1 MTNNM
6 KNNRDS
12 ISIRHALMLLVLL
25 LGFPYFGYAYEYK
38 GLYFTSVGN
47 DEVEVSGCDLIGDV
61 EIPASITVEDMN
73 FRPLRKDVI
82 GIGSGAFQGKTSITS
97 VTIPREVTSI
107 GESAF
112 KGCSGLTS
120 FTLEYVGRIN
130 SIGESAFEGCSNLT
144 SFDFSALRVESI
156 PNSAFKGCSSL
167 RSIRIPADITSIGES
182 AFEGCSGL
190 TSIDI
195 DCYDYRNV
203 KLSIGESAFEGCSGL
218 TSVKIPERVT
228 SIGNYAFE
236 GCSGLTSVEIPNSVT
251 SISIGSFKSCTGLT
265 SIEIPNSVTSIGFDA
280 FNGCTRLHSIK
291 LPVNFANRNVFGIDV
306 YYLTGEYEQK
316 SSDFPNLL
324 FRDNAKNH
332 KRLWEGAK
340 IIKTSLTDSLELAN
354 YLSGLTISTPQVL
367 IVPTGCYDY
376 AVEGVARD
384 FEGLSIIED
393 HNNMQF
399 SLTSWEDD
407 LWKLAKDAYA
417 QLNEITQLSSFTSLK
432 TDLQNRIKDMLR
444 DCAALQKDR
453 EKEGNFSRYNVTY
466 TCLSLYNENLCL
478 MLPLLIHAQELNER
492 EELLYIDE
500 KLFSD
505 FNMAYQETFNSINEH
520 PLLIT
525 KQEIKKLQLSYDAA
539 LAACN
544 EIRNFHDDLRNL
556 LQLAETLK
564 ENEWYGNVPDTQKAA
579 LDQAIKDAQ
588 AIVDESEYDASF
600 KPIKASLQNAYDA
613 VLASCNG
620 IKDFYDDLRNLL
632 QLAETL
638 KKNEWY
644 GNVPDTQKAA
654 LDQAIEDAQATVDKG
669 VYDASSQQVKT
680 TLEDAYH
687 VALKS
692 SIQQLVSQVKSYTE
706 TDIANIYSYLDG
718 KKVVDEVMAR
728 VMAELDTDNYSSM
741 LQIADSLQVVYNNV
755 KIEAEKY
762 GAELQNAKQNANQLI
777 TNAHTLLNE
786 TYKDIYAY
794 LDADNRNA
802 LDVAVEKVQQ
812 KVAGYDKIA
821 IVQAADS
828 LQIICNQIE
837 AKLNAYSNDL
847 QGEKSKFKDEIAR
860 IKQQI
865 ETTNEA
871 NFNALDEE
879 NRNHYK
885 QVLQNAVNCANGYSI
900 AEIAK
905 AKDDLSEVCST
916 ILGIYDQMSELRTQK
931 NNLIQQLSGLS
942 QEYPYSYEALDYKTK
957 IEEAKQNA
965 QQATSIAQMQQAI
978 QQMQTR
984 YDSAIVMINDLQDKD
999 FDREALK
1006 RVRDLVNQ
1014 NENSRYEIRKR
1025 SSYAEGLVEDRS
1037 QIVNTNND
1045 SFYTLFS
1052 LDDSEETSY
1061 LTKGDLVDIKLSN
1074 NIAHSCLLLYG
1085 ISDFSQPFKVYC
1097 KRSAD
1102 DNWVCVKECKLSSDN
1117 LSCAVIDFNKITT
1130 DVDSKY
1136 IRLEYVGEAQ
1146 TVYFLR
1152 LYRRDDLM
1160 DDDAYH
1166 ECVSMVSLLDNQIR
1180 KNDVQRS
1187 LTKDLENLTS
1197 KYIDEAQD
1205 SASFINFVDQTYTA
1219 FMPNEDTPISDI
1231 AKTAYVICEVGGQV
1245 YRRTCT
1251 ADNDAYL
1258 VKGAPVILQGLNG
1271 CCINLLRSSGGKL
1284 GQPIDTTGSIL
1295 KISKESDRVNGG
1307 YVFEKDKFNYT
1318 DYQIFDKAGTAYF
1331 KVGNRN
1337 MGNSFG
1343 IEKLKEVSTIVSSVS
1358 TVTDNNTKLRVYD
1371 VSGRYIPVKDLSK
1384 LPAGAYI
1391 VNGKKVV
1398 VK

>member
-6 KNNRDS
+6 KNNRYS

-47 DEVEVSGCDLIGDV
+47 DKVEVSGCDLIGDV
-61 EIPASITVEDMN
+61 EIPASIIVEDMN
-73 FRPLRKDVI
+73 FRPLSKDVI
-82 GIGSGAFQGKTSITS
+82 GIGSGAFQGKASITS

-112 KGCSGLTS
+112 KGCTNLSSIISDGYIS
-120 FTLEYVGRIN
+120 
-130 SIGESAFEGCSNLT
+130 SIGESAFEGCSSLT
-144 SFDFSALRVESI
+144 SFRNSYSLSSTSFDLSVLRVESI
-156 PNSAFKGCSSL
+156 PNSVFKGCCSL
-167 RSIRIPADITSIGES
+167 SSIRIGLDIRSIGES

-195 DCYDYRNV
+195 AFHDGWGAT
-203 KLSIGESAFEGCSGL
+203 KLSIGESAFKGCSGL

-236 GCSGLTSVEIPNSVT
+236 GCSGLTSIEIPNSVT
-251 SISIGSFKSCTGLT
+251 SISKGSFQL
-265 SIEIPNSVTSIGFDA
+265 
-280 FNGCTRLHSIK
+280 CTRLHSIK

-306 YYLTGEYEQK
+306 YYLAGEYEQK

-376 AVEGVARD
+376 AVESVARD

-432 TDLQNRIKDMLR
+432 TDVQNRIKDMLR

-478 MLPLLIHAQELNER
+478 MLPLLHKAQELNEW
-492 EELLYIDE
+492 EEFLYIDE
-500 KLFSD
+500 NVYSD
-505 FNMAYQETFNSINEH
+505 FNMAYQDALNSINEH

-544 EIRNFHDDLRNL
+544 EIRKFHDDLRNL

-564 ENEWYGNVPDTQKAA
+564 KNEWYGNVPDTQKTA
-579 LDQAIKDAQ
+579 LNQAIEDAQ
-588 AIVDESEYDASF
+588 TIVDESEYDASF

-620 IKDFYDDLRNLL
+620 IKDFYDDLKNLL
-632 QLAETL
+632 QLAESL
-638 KKNEWY
+638 KKNKWY
-644 GNVPDTQKAA
+644 GNVPNAQKVA

-687 VALKS
+687 VTLKS
-692 SIQQLVSQVKSYTE
+692 GIQQLVSQVKSYTE
-706 TDIANIYSYLDG
+706 TDIVNIYSYLDG
-718 KKVVDEVMAR
+718 KKVVDEVMAQ

-762 GAELQNAKQNANQLI
+762 GAELQNAKQNANQVV
-777 TNAHTLLNE
+777 TNAHTLQNE

-828 LQIICNQIE
+828 LQIICNQIK

-871 NFNALDEE
+871 NFSALDEE

-931 NNLIQQLSGLS
+931 NNLIKQLSGLS

-1037 QIVNTNND
+1037 QIVNTNNN

-1052 LDDSEETSY
+1052 LDDSEKTSY
-1061 LTKGDLVDIKLSN
+1061 LTKGDFVDIKLSN

-1085 ISDFSQPFKVYC
+1085 IGDFSQPFKVYC
-1097 KRSAD
+1097 KGSAD

-1166 ECVSMVSLLDNQIR
+1166 GCVSKLSLLDNQIR

-1197 KYIDEAQD
+1197 KYIDETQD

-1271 CCINLLRSSGGKL
+1271 CCINLLRRSGGKL

-1295 KISKESDRVNGG
+1295 KISKESDSVNGV

-1331 KVGNRN
+1331 KIGNRN
-1337 MGNSFG
+1337 MGSSFG

-1358 TVTDNNTKLRVYD
+1358 AVTDNNTKLRVYD

>member
-1 MTNNM
+1 
-6 KNNRDS
+6 
-12 ISIRHALMLLVLL
+12 MLFV
-25 LGFPYFGYAYEYK
+25 A
-38 GLYFTSVGN
+38 
-47 DEVEVSGCDLIGDV
+47 
-61 EIPASITVEDMN
+61 IPD
-73 FRPLRKDVI
+73 
-82 GIGSGAFQGKTSITS
+82 S
-97 VTIPREVTSI
+97 VTSLGRDVLKDCSRLYSI
-107 GESAF
+107 
-112 KGCSGLTS
+112 
-120 FTLEYVGRIN
+120 
-130 SIGESAFEGCSNLT
+130 
-144 SFDFSALRVESI
+144 
-156 PNSAFKGCSSL
+156 
-167 RSIRIPADITSIGES
+167 
-182 AFEGCSGL
+182 
-190 TSIDI
+190 
-195 DCYDYRNV
+195 
-203 KLSIGESAFEGCSGL
+203 
-218 TSVKIPERVT
+218 KIPENLVDINT
-228 SIGNYAFE
+228 
-236 GCSGLTSVEIPNSVT
+236 
-251 SISIGSFKSCTGLT
+251 
-265 SIEIPNSVTSIGFDA
+265 FDKT
-280 FNGCTRLHSIK
+280 N
-291 LPVNFANRNVFGIDV
+291 V
-306 YYLTGEYEQK
+306 YYLGGGYEQK
-316 SSDFPNLL
+316 SSDFPNLF
-324 FRDNAKNH
+324 FRDTAKNH

-340 IIKTSLTDSLELAN
+340 IIKTSLTDSLELVN

-376 AVEGVARD
+376 AVEGIARD

-393 HNNMQF
+393 HNMQF

-432 TDLQNRIKDMLR
+432 TDVQYRIKDMLR

-453 EKEGNFSRYNVTY
+453 EKDEALSRYDVTY
-466 TCLSLYNENLCL
+466 KCLSLYNENLCL
-478 MLPLLIHAQELNER
+478 MLPLLLNAQELNER

-505 FNMAYQETFNSINEH
+505 FNMAYQDALNWMNDNDHS
-520 PLLIT
+520 LLL
-525 KQEIKKLQLSYDAA
+525 KQEYKHLQLSYDAA
-539 LAACN
+539 FAACN

-564 ENEWYGNVPDTQKAA
+564 KNEWYGNVPDTQKTA
-579 LDQAIKDAQ
+579 LDQAIEDAQ
-588 AIVDESEYDASF
+588 TIVDESEYDASF

-620 IKDFYDDLRNLL
+620 IKDFYDDLKNLL

-644 GNVPDTQKAA
+644 ANVPDTQKTA
-654 LDQAIEDAQATVDKG
+654 LNQAIENAQATVDEG

-706 TDIANIYSYLDG
+706 TDIVNIYSYLDG
-718 KKVVDEVMAR
+718 KKVVDEVMAQ
-728 VMAELDTDNYSSM
+728 VMAELDTDNYSSI

-762 GAELQNAKQNANQLI
+762 GAELQNAKQNANQVV
-777 TNAHTLLNE
+777 TNAHTLQNE

-871 NFNALDEE
+871 NFSALDEE

-916 ILGIYDQMSELRTQK
+916 ILGIYDQMNELRTQK
-931 NNLIQQLSGLS
+931 NNLIKQLSGLS

-1052 LDDSEETSY
+1052 LDDSEKTSY
-1061 LTKGDLVDIKLSN
+1061 LTKGDFVDIKLSN

-1085 ISDFSQPFKVYC
+1085 IGDFSQPFKVYC
-1097 KRSAD
+1097 KGSAD

-1117 LSCAVIDFNKITT
+1117 LSCAVFDFNKITT

-1146 TVYFLR
+1146 AVYFLR

-1205 SASFINFVDQTYTA
+1205 SASFINFVDQAYTA

-1258 VKGAPVILQGLNG
+1258 VKGTPVILQGLSG
-1271 CCINLLRSSGGKL
+1271 CCINLLRRSGGKL

-1295 KISKESDRVNGG
+1295 KISKESDSVNGV

-1318 DYQIFDKAGTAYF
+1318 DYPIFDKAGTAYF

>member
-1 MTNNM
+1 M
-6 KNNRDS
+6 
-12 ISIRHALMLLVLL
+12 
-25 LGFPYFGYAYEYK
+25 
-38 GLYFTSVGN
+38 
-47 DEVEVSGCDLIGDV
+47 
-61 EIPASITVEDMN
+61 
-73 FRPLRKDVI
+73 
-82 GIGSGAFQGKTSITS
+82 
-97 VTIPREVTSI
+97 TSI
-107 GESAF
+107 GE
-112 KGCSGLTS
+112 G
-120 FTLEYVGRIN
+120 
-130 SIGESAFEGCSNLT
+130 
-144 SFDFSALRVESI
+144 AL
-156 PNSAFKGCSSL
+156 G
-167 RSIRIPADITSIGES
+167 
-182 AFEGCSGL
+182 GCSGL
-190 TSIDI
+190 TSITI
-195 DCYDYRNV
+195 PESV
-203 KLSIGESAFEGCSGL
+203 TSIGNSAFGGCSGL
-218 TSVKIPERVT
+218 TS
-228 SIGNYAFE
+228 
-236 GCSGLTSVEIPNSVT
+236 LTIPNSVT
-251 SISIGSFKSCTGLT
+251 SIGNSAFADCSGLTFINLPKSVTSIGNSAFEDCSGLTSINIPNGVTSIGNSAFADCSGLTSIAIPNSVTSIGRNAFASCSGLTSIAIPNGVTSIGFNTFVGCSGLTSIEISNSVTSIGENAFYFCSGLT
-265 SIEIPNSVTSIGFDA
+265 SIEIPNSVTSIGEFAFFGCSDLTSIEIPNSVTSIGWRAFDNCPRLSSIKIPENFAYVDA
-280 FNGCTRLHSIK
+280 FND
-291 LPVNFANRNVFGIDV
+291 ANV

-332 KRLWEGAK
+332 KRLWDGAK

-367 IVPTGCYDY
+367 IVPTRCHDY
-376 AVEGVARD
+376 AVESLARD
-384 FEGLSIIED
+384 FEGLTIIED
-393 HNNMQF
+393 HNMQF
-399 SLTSWEDD
+399 SITSWEDD

-432 TDLQNRIKDMLR
+432 TDVQYRIKDMLR
-444 DCAALQKDR
+444 DCATLQKDR
-453 EKEGNFSRYNVTY
+453 DKKGPLSRYDVTY
-466 TCLSLYNENLCL
+466 KCLSLYNENLCL

-505 FNMAYQETFNSINEH
+505 FNMAYQETFNRVNEH

-539 LAACN
+539 FEACN
-544 EIRNFHDDLRNL
+544 EIRNFH
-556 LQLAETLK
+556 
-564 ENEWYGNVPDTQKAA
+564 
-579 LDQAIKDAQ
+579 
-588 AIVDESEYDASF
+588 
-600 KPIKASLQNAYDA
+600 
-613 VLASCNG
+613 
-620 IKDFYDDLRNLL
+620 DDLRNLL

-644 GNVPDTQKAA
+644 GNVPDTQKTTLDQAIEDAQTIVDGSEYDASFKPIKASLQNAYDTVLASCNGIKDFYDALKNLLQLAETLKKNEWYGNVPDTQKTA
-654 LDQAIEDAQATVDKG
+654 LDQAIEDAQATVDEG

-718 KKVVDEVMAR
+718 KKVVDEVMAQ

-741 LQIADSLQVVYNNV
+741 LQIADSLHVVYNNV

-762 GAELQNAKQNANQLI
+762 GAELESAKQNANQVV
-777 TNAHTLLNE
+777 TNAHTLQNE

-802 LDVAVEKVQQ
+802 LDVAIEKVQQ

-905 AKDDLSEVCST
+905 AKDYLSEVCST
-916 ILGIYDQMSELRTQK
+916 ILGIYDQMNELRTQK

-1006 RVRDLVNQ
+1006 RVRNLVNQ

-1061 LTKGDLVDIKLSN
+1061 LTKGDFVDIKLSN

-1166 ECVSMVSLLDNQIR
+1166 ECVSMVSLLDNQIS

-1187 LTKDLENLTS
+1187 LTKDLENLTN

-1205 SASFINFVDQTYTA
+1205 SASFINFVDQAYTA

-1258 VKGAPVILQGLNG
+1258 VKGTPVILQGLNG

-1295 KISKESDRVNGG
+1295 KVSKESDSVNGG

-1337 MGNSFG
+1337 MGNSFD

-1358 TVTDNNTKLRVYD
+1358 TVTDNNSKLRVYD

>member
-1 MTNNM
+1 M
-6 KNNRDS
+6 KNNRYS

-25 LGFPYFGYAYEYK
+25 LGLPYFGYAANNEDFVYENVRYKIFNKEAKVVGCSKNSKNLKILPRVEYK
-38 GLYFTSVGN
+38 GIWYEITIIDDEAFIGCTDLTSI
-47 DEVEVSGCDLIGDV
+47 DLNSAI
-61 EIPASITVEDMN
+61 IRN
-73 FRPLRKDVI
+73 
-82 GIGSGAFQGKTSITS
+82 IGS
-97 VTIPREVTSI
+97 
-107 GESAF
+107 
-112 KGCSGLTS
+112 
-120 FTLEYVGRIN
+120 
-130 SIGESAFEGCSNLT
+130 
-144 SFDFSALRVESI
+144 
-156 PNSAFKGCSSL
+156 SAFKGCSSL
-167 RSIRIPADITSIGES
+167 RSIQIPGETESIGES

-203 KLSIGESAFEGCSGL
+203 NLSIGESAFEGCSGL

-291 LPVNFANRNVFGIDV
+291 LSVNFANRNVFGIDV

-324 FRDNAKNH
+324 LRDNAKNH

-340 IIKTSLTDSLELAN
+340 IIKTSLTDSLELTN

-376 AVEGVARD
+376 AVEGIARD

-393 HNNMQF
+393 QNMQF

-500 KLFSD
+500 NVYSD
-505 FNMAYQETFNSINEH
+505 FNMAYQDALNSINEH

-588 AIVDESEYDASF
+588 TIVDESEYDASF

-620 IKDFYDDLRNLL
+620 IKDFYDDLKNLL

-644 GNVPDTQKAA
+644 GNVPDTQKVA

-718 KKVVDEVMAR
+718 KKVVDEVMAQ

-762 GAELQNAKQNANQLI
+762 GAELQSAKQNANQVV
-777 TNAHTLLNE
+777 TNAHTLQNE

-802 LDVAVEKVQQ
+802 LDVAIEKVQQ
-812 KVAGYDKIA
+812 KIAGYDKIA

-1061 LTKGDLVDIKLSN
+1061 LTKGDFVDIKLSN

-1205 SASFINFVDQTYTA
+1205 SASFINFVDQAYTA

-1258 VKGAPVILQGLNG
+1258 VKGTPVILQGLNG

-1295 KISKESDRVNGG
+1295 KVSKESDSVNGG

-1337 MGNSFG
+1337 MGSSFG

>member
-1 MTNNM
+1 M
-6 KNNRDS
+6 KNNRYS
-12 ISIRHALMLLVLL
+12 ISMRHALMLLVLL
-25 LGFPYFGYAYEYK
+25 LGFPSWGYTAESDHEVVYEGVRYRIDMSLK
-38 GLYFTSVGN
+38 SAIVVGSSNKYIENVVIPSRIRYGSYNTYPVLDIGNYAFDRCTRLTSITIYNGVKIGN
-47 DEVEVSGCDLIGDV
+47 HAFSDCTSLTKVNIRPSIIGSEAFSGCTSLT
-61 EIPASITVEDMN
+61 SITIDN
-73 FRPLRKDVI
+73 DVK
-82 GIGSGAFQGKTSITS
+82 IGSGAFKGCTSLTEVNIPYAKIIGDEAFSGCRGLTS
-97 VTIPREVTSI
+97 VRIPKSVTSI
-107 GESAF
+107 GNATFS
-112 KGCSGLTS
+112 GCSGLTS
-120 FTLEYVGRIN
+120 
-130 SIGESAFEGCSNLT
+130 LT
-144 SFDFSALRVESI
+144 
-156 PNSAFKGCSSL
+156 
-167 RSIRIPADITSIGES
+167 
-182 AFEGCSGL
+182 
-190 TSIDI
+190 
-195 DCYDYRNV
+195 
-203 KLSIGESAFEGCSGL
+203 
-218 TSVKIPERVT
+218 
-228 SIGNYAFE
+228 
-236 GCSGLTSVEIPNSVT
+236 
-251 SISIGSFKSCTGLT
+251 
-265 SIEIPNSVTSIGFDA
+265 IPNSVTSIGDNTFSGCSGLTSLTIPNSVTSIGYA
-280 FNGCTRLHSIK
+280 TFSGCTRLHSIK

-306 YYLTGEYEQK
+306 YYLAGEYEQK

-376 AVEGVARD
+376 AVESVARD

-432 TDLQNRIKDMLR
+432 TDVQNRIKDMLR

-478 MLPLLIHAQELNER
+478 MLPLLHKAQELNEW
-492 EELLYIDE
+492 EEFLYIDE
-500 KLFSD
+500 NVYSD
-505 FNMAYQETFNSINEH
+505 FNMAYQDALNSINEH

-544 EIRNFHDDLRNL
+544 EIRKFHDDLRNL

-564 ENEWYGNVPDTQKAA
+564 KNEWYGNVPDTQKTA
-579 LDQAIKDAQ
+579 LNQAIEDAQ
-588 AIVDESEYDASF
+588 TIVDESEYDASF

-620 IKDFYDDLRNLL
+620 IKDFYDDLKNLL

-644 GNVPDTQKAA
+644 GNVPDTQKTA
-654 LDQAIEDAQATVDKG
+654 LNQAIENAQATVDEG

-718 KKVVDEVMAR
+718 KKVVDEVMAQ
-728 VMAELDTDNYSSM
+728 VTAELDTDNYSSM

-762 GAELQNAKQNANQLI
+762 GAELQSAKQNANQVV
-777 TNAHTLLNE
+777 TNAHTLQNE

-802 LDVAVEKVQQ
+802 LDVAIEKVQQ
-812 KVAGYDKIA
+812 KIAGYDKIA

-1061 LTKGDLVDIKLSN
+1061 LTKGDFVDIKLSN

-1205 SASFINFVDQTYTA
+1205 SASFINFVDQAYTA

-1258 VKGAPVILQGLNG
+1258 VKGTPVILQGLNG

-1295 KISKESDRVNGG
+1295 KVSKESDSVNGG

-1337 MGNSFG
+1337 MGSSFG

>member
-1 MTNNM
+1 M
-6 KNNRDS
+6 KNNRYS
-12 ISIRHALMLLVLL
+12 ISMRHALMLLVLL
-25 LGFPYFGYAYEYK
+25 LGLPYFGYAYEYK

-47 DEVEVSGCDLIGDV
+47 DKVEVSGCDLIGDV
-61 EIPASITVEDMN
+61 EIPASIIVEDMN
-73 FRPLRKDVI
+73 FRPLSKDVI

-120 FTLEYVGRIN
+120 FTLENVGLIN

-156 PNSAFKGCSSL
+156 PNSAFKGCSNLS
-167 RSIRIPADITSIGES
+167 SINIPIEIASIGKSAFEGCSGLTSIDIEYSSFLWNTNLSIDRYAFKGCRGLTSVKIPKRVTSIGES

-190 TSIDI
+190 TSI
-195 DCYDYRNV
+195 
-203 KLSIGESAFEGCSGL
+203 
-218 TSVKIPERVT
+218 
-228 SIGNYAFE
+228 
-236 GCSGLTSVEIPNSVT
+236 EIPNSVT
-251 SISIGSFKSCTGLT
+251 SISKGSF
-265 SIEIPNSVTSIGFDA
+265 EY
-280 FNGCTRLHSIK
+280 CTRLHSIK

-306 YYLTGEYEQK
+306 YYLAGEYEQK

-376 AVEGVARD
+376 AVESVARD

-432 TDLQNRIKDMLR
+432 TDVQNRIKDMLR

-478 MLPLLIHAQELNER
+478 MLPLLHKAQELNEW
-492 EELLYIDE
+492 EEFLYIDE
-500 KLFSD
+500 NVYSD
-505 FNMAYQETFNSINEH
+505 FNMAYQDALNSINEH

-544 EIRNFHDDLRNL
+544 EIRKFHDDLRNL

-564 ENEWYGNVPDTQKAA
+564 KNEWYGNVPDTQKTA
-579 LDQAIKDAQ
+579 LNQAIEDAQ
-588 AIVDESEYDASF
+588 TIVDESEYDASF

-620 IKDFYDDLRNLL
+620 IKDFYDDLKNLL

-644 GNVPDTQKAA
+644 GNVPDTQKTA
-654 LDQAIEDAQATVDKG
+654 LNQAIENAQATVDEG

-718 KKVVDEVMAR
+718 KKVVDEVMAQ
-728 VMAELDTDNYSSM
+728 VTAELDTDNYSSM

-762 GAELQNAKQNANQLI
+762 GAELQSAKQYANQFV
-777 TNAHTLLNE
+777 TNAHTLQNE

-802 LDVAVEKVQQ
+802 LDVAIEKVQQ

-1014 NENSRYEIRKR
+1014 NEYSRYEIRKR

-1061 LTKGDLVDIKLSN
+1061 LTKGYFVDIKLSN

-1205 SASFINFVDQTYTA
+1205 SASFINFVDQAYTA

-1258 VKGAPVILQGLNG
+1258 VKGTPVILQGLNG

-1295 KISKESDRVNGG
+1295 KVSKESDSVNGG

-1337 MGNSFG
+1337 MGSSFG

>member
-1 MTNNM
+1 M
-6 KNNRDS
+6 
-12 ISIRHALMLLVLL
+12 
-25 LGFPYFGYAYEYK
+25 
-38 GLYFTSVGN
+38 
-47 DEVEVSGCDLIGDV
+47 
-61 EIPASITVEDMN
+61 
-73 FRPLRKDVI
+73 
-82 GIGSGAFQGKTSITS
+82 
-97 VTIPREVTSI
+97 TSI
-107 GESAF
+107 GE
-112 KGCSGLTS
+112 G
-120 FTLEYVGRIN
+120 
-130 SIGESAFEGCSNLT
+130 
-144 SFDFSALRVESI
+144 AL
-156 PNSAFKGCSSL
+156 G
-167 RSIRIPADITSIGES
+167 
-182 AFEGCSGL
+182 GCSGL
-190 TSIDI
+190 TSI
-195 DCYDYRNV
+195 
-203 KLSIGESAFEGCSGL
+203 
-218 TSVKIPERVT
+218 TIPESVT
-228 SIGNYAFE
+228 SIGNSAFG
-236 GCSGLTSVEIPNSVT
+236 GCS
-251 SISIGSFKSCTGLT
+251 GLT
-265 SIEIPNSVTSIGFDA
+265 SIEIPNSVTSIGWRAFDNCPRLSSIKIPENFAYVDA
-280 FNGCTRLHSIK
+280 FND
-291 LPVNFANRNVFGIDV
+291 ANV

-332 KRLWEGAK
+332 KRLWDGAK

-367 IVPTGCYDY
+367 IVPTRCHDY
-376 AVEGVARD
+376 AVESLARD
-384 FEGLSIIED
+384 FEGLTIIED
-393 HNNMQF
+393 HNMQF
-399 SLTSWEDD
+399 SITSWEDD

-432 TDLQNRIKDMLR
+432 TDVQYRIKDMLR
-444 DCAALQKDR
+444 DCATLQKDR
-453 EKEGNFSRYNVTY
+453 DKKGPLSRYDVTY
-466 TCLSLYNENLCL
+466 KCLSLYNENLCL

-505 FNMAYQETFNSINEH
+505 FNMAYQETFNRVNEH

-539 LAACN
+539 FEACN
-544 EIRNFHDDLRNL
+544 EIRNFH
-556 LQLAETLK
+556 
-564 ENEWYGNVPDTQKAA
+564 
-579 LDQAIKDAQ
+579 
-588 AIVDESEYDASF
+588 
-600 KPIKASLQNAYDA
+600 
-613 VLASCNG
+613 
-620 IKDFYDDLRNLL
+620 DDLRNLL

-644 GNVPDTQKAA
+644 GNVPDTQKTTLDQAIEDAQTIVDGSEYDASFKPIKASLQNAYDTVLASCNGIKDFYDALKNLLQLAETLKKNEWYGNVPDTQKTA
-654 LDQAIEDAQATVDKG
+654 LDQAIEDAQATVDEG

-718 KKVVDEVMAR
+718 KKVVDEVMAQ

-741 LQIADSLQVVYNNV
+741 LQIADSLHVVYNNV

-762 GAELQNAKQNANQLI
+762 GAELESAKQNANQVV
-777 TNAHTLLNE
+777 TNAHTLQNE

-802 LDVAVEKVQQ
+802 LDVAIEKVQQ

-916 ILGIYDQMSELRTQK
+916 ILGIYDQMNELRTQK

-1006 RVRDLVNQ
+1006 RVRNLVNQ

-1061 LTKGDLVDIKLSN
+1061 LTKGDFVDIKLSN

-1166 ECVSMVSLLDNQIR
+1166 ECVSMVSLLDNQIS

-1187 LTKDLENLTS
+1187 LTKDLENLTN

-1205 SASFINFVDQTYTA
+1205 SASFINFVDQAYTA

-1258 VKGAPVILQGLNG
+1258 VKGTPVILQGLNG

-1295 KISKESDRVNGG
+1295 KVSKESDSVNGG

-1337 MGNSFG
+1337 MGNSFD

>member
-1 MTNNM
+1 M
-6 KNNRDS
+6 KNNRYS

-25 LGFPYFGYAYEYK
+25 LGLPYFGYAYDYPYGSIRKGEIVYDIYYTSQGEYAK
-38 GLYFTSVGN
+38 CRRCDGAATGDIVIPSSVYFKLA
-47 DEVEVSGCDLIGDV
+47 VSGYYPVI
-61 EIPASITVEDMN
+61 SIDS
-73 FRPLRKDVI
+73 D
-82 GIGSGAFQGKTSITS
+82 AFS
-97 VTIPREVTSI
+97 
-107 GESAF
+107 
-112 KGCSGLTS
+112 
-120 FTLEYVGRIN
+120 
-130 SIGESAFEGCSNLT
+130 
-144 SFDFSALRVESI
+144 
-156 PNSAFKGCSSL
+156 
-167 RSIRIPADITSIGES
+167 
-182 AFEGCSGL
+182 GCSGL
-190 TSIDI
+190 TSIEI
-195 DCYDYRNV
+195 PESV
-203 KLSIGESAFEGCSGL
+203 TSIGNSAFAGCSGL
-218 TSVKIPERVT
+218 TSINIPESVT
-228 SIGNYAFE
+228 SIGNSAFA
-236 GCSGLTSVEIPNSVT
+236 GCS
-251 SISIGSFKSCTGLT
+251 GLT
-265 SIEIPNSVTSIGFDA
+265 SIEIPNSVTSIGWDA
-280 FNGCTRLHSIK
+280 FSGCSGLTSIEIPESVTSIGNSAFSGCSGLTSIEIPNSVTRIGNSAFSECYSLHSIK
-291 LPVNFANRNVFGIDV
+291 LPKCFPGFNNYNLSLYV
-306 YYLTGEYEQK
+306 YYIAGEYEQK

-324 FRDNAKNH
+324 LRDNAKNH
-332 KRLWEGAK
+332 KRLWEGAR

-354 YLSGLTISTPQVL
+354 YLSGLTITNPQVL
-367 IVPTGCYDY
+367 IVPTGCHDY
-376 AVEGVARD
+376 AVESIARD
-384 FEGLSIIED
+384 FEGLTIIED
-393 HNNMQF
+393 QNMQF
-399 SLTSWEDD
+399 SITSWKDD
-407 LWKLAKDAYA
+407 LWKLAQKAYA
-417 QLNEITQLSSFTSLK
+417 QLNEITQLSSFTSLRA
-432 TDLQNRIKDMLR
+432 DLQNNIKKMLQN
-444 DCAALQKDR
+444 CAALQKD
-453 EKEGNFSRYNVTY
+453 GGGDLSRYYVTY
-466 TCLSLYNENLCL
+466 KCLSQYDENLCL
-478 MLPLLIHAQELNER
+478 MLPLLLNAQELNEW

-500 KLFSD
+500 KVFSD
-505 FNMAYQETFNSINEH
+505 FNMAYQETFNRVKEH

-564 ENEWYGNVPDTQKAA
+564 KNEWYGNVPDTQKTT
-579 LDQAIKDAQ
+579 LDQAIEDAQ
-588 AIVDESEYDASF
+588 TIVDGSEYDASF
-600 KPIKASLQNAYDA
+600 KPIKASLQNAYDT

-620 IKDFYDDLRNLL
+620 IKDFYDALKNLL

-644 GNVPDTQKAA
+644 GNVPDTQKTA
-654 LDQAIEDAQATVDKG
+654 LDQAIEDAQATVDEG

-692 SIQQLVSQVKSYTE
+692 SIQQLVSLVESYTE

-718 KKVVDEVMAR
+718 KKVVDEVMAQ

-762 GAELQNAKQNANQLI
+762 GADLESAKQNANQFV
-777 TNAHTLLNE
+777 TNAHTLQNE
-786 TYKDIYAY
+786 TYKNIYAY

-802 LDVAVEKVQQ
+802 LDVAIEKVQQ

-916 ILGIYDQMSELRTQK
+916 ILGIYDQMNELRTQK

-1037 QIVNTNND
+1037 QIVNTNNN

-1061 LTKGDLVDIKLSN
+1061 LTKGDFVDIKLSN

-1097 KRSAD
+1097 KHSAD

-1166 ECVSMVSLLDNQIR
+1166 GCVSMVSLLDNQIS

-1205 SASFINFVDQTYTA
+1205 SASFINFVDQAYTA

-1258 VKGAPVILQGLNG
+1258 VKGTPVILQGLNG
-1271 CCINLLRSSGGKL
+1271 CCINLLRRSGGKL

-1295 KISKESDRVNGG
+1295 KVSKESDSVNGG

-1331 KVGNRN
+1331 KMGNRN

-1343 IEKLKEVSTIVSSVS
+1343 IEKLKEVPTIVSSVS

-1371 VSGRYIPVKDLSK
+1371 VSGRYIPVKELSK

>member
-6 KNNRDS
+6 KYNRYSIS

-25 LGFPYFGYAYEYK
+25 LGLPSLGFAQRFRQDGITFQVVKEWDK
-38 GLYFTSVGN
+38 TL
-47 DEVEVSGCDLIGDV
+47 EVFGCDKTLAGDVVIPSSVIYRGLHYKVITIGD
-61 EIPASITVEDMN
+61 
-73 FRPLRKDVI
+73 K
-82 GIGSGAFQGKTSITS
+82 AFYSCHNLTSIELPNS
-97 VTIPREVTSI
+97 VTTI
-107 GESAF
+107 GDCAF
-112 KGCSGLTS
+112 YMCSGLKSLTIPKNV
-120 FTLEYVGRIN
+120 Y
-130 SIGESAFEGCSNLT
+130 SIDESAFEGC
-144 SFDFSALRVESI
+144 
-156 PNSAFKGCSSL
+156 P
-167 RSIRIPADITSIGES
+167 
-182 AFEGCSGL
+182 
-190 TSIDI
+190 
-195 DCYDYRNV
+195 
-203 KLSIGESAFEGCSGL
+203 
-218 TSVKIPERVT
+218 
-228 SIGNYAFE
+228 
-236 GCSGLTSVEIPNSVT
+236 
-251 SISIGSFKSCTGLT
+251 
-265 SIEIPNSVTSIGFDA
+265 
-280 FNGCTRLHSIK
+280 RLHSIK
-291 LPVNFANRNVFGIDV
+291 LPENFANVKVFCAEV

-316 SSDFPNLL
+316 SSDFPSLL
-324 FRDNAKNH
+324 LRDNAKNH
-332 KRLWEGAK
+332 KRLWDGAK

-376 AVEGVARD
+376 AVESIARE
-384 FEGLSIIED
+384 FEGLTIIED

-407 LWKLAKDAYA
+407 LWKLAKDTYA
-417 QLNEITQLSSFTSLK
+417 QLSEITQLSSFTSLRA
-432 TDLQNRIKDMLR
+432 DLQNRIKDMLR

-453 EKEGNFSRYNVTY
+453 EKEGDFSRYNVTY
-466 TCLSLYNENLCL
+466 TCLSLYDENSCL
-478 MLPLLIHAQELNER
+478 MLSLLHKVQKLNEW
-492 EELLYIDE
+492 EEFLYIDE
-500 KLFSD
+500 KVYSD
-505 FNMAYQETFNSINEH
+505 FNMAYQDALNSINEH

-525 KQEIKKLQLSYDAA
+525 KQEVKNLQLSYDAA
-539 LAACN
+539 FAACN

-556 LQLAETLK
+556 LRLAETLK
-564 ENEWYGNVPDTQKAA
+564 KNEWYGNVPDTQKTA
-579 LDQAIKDAQ
+579 LDQAIEDAQ

-613 VLASCNG
+613 VLTSCNG
-620 IKDFYDDLRNLL
+620 FKDFYDDLRNLL

-644 GNVPDTQKAA
+644 VNVPDIQKVA
-654 LDQAIEDAQATVDKG
+654 LDQAIEDAQATVDEG

-718 KKVVDEVMAR
+718 KKVVDEVMAQ

-741 LQIADSLQVVYNNV
+741 LQIADSLHVVYNNV

-762 GAELQNAKQNANQLI
+762 GAELESAKQNANQVV
-777 TNAHTLLNE
+777 TNAHTLQNE

-802 LDVAVEKVQQ
+802 LDVAIEKVQQ

-916 ILGIYDQMSELRTQK
+916 ILGIYDQMNELRTQK

-1006 RVRDLVNQ
+1006 RVRNLVNQ

-1061 LTKGDLVDIKLSN
+1061 LTKGDFVDIKLSN

-1166 ECVSMVSLLDNQIR
+1166 ECVSMVSLLDNQIS

-1187 LTKDLENLTS
+1187 LTKDLENLTN

-1205 SASFINFVDQTYTA
+1205 SASFINFVDQAYTA

-1258 VKGAPVILQGLNG
+1258 VKGTPVILQGLNG

-1295 KISKESDRVNGG
+1295 KVSKESDSVNGG

-1337 MGNSFG
+1337 MGNSFD

>member
-1 MTNNM
+1 MQNETYKDIYPYLDVDIRKVYDEAVNM
-6 KNNRDS
+6 MQQMVTGYDKN
-12 ISIRHALMLLVLL
+12 
-25 LGFPYFGYAYEYK
+25 
-38 GLYFTSVGN
+38 
-47 DEVEVSGCDLIGDV
+47 
-61 EIPASITVEDMN
+61 
-73 FRPLRKDVI
+73 
-82 GIGSGAFQGKTSITS
+82 
-97 VTIPREVTSI
+97 
-107 GESAF
+107 
-112 KGCSGLTS
+112 
-120 FTLEYVGRIN
+120 
-130 SIGESAFEGCSNLT
+130 
-144 SFDFSALRVESI
+144 
-156 PNSAFKGCSSL
+156 
-167 RSIRIPADITSIGES
+167 
-182 AFEGCSGL
+182 
-190 TSIDI
+190 
-195 DCYDYRNV
+195 
-203 KLSIGESAFEGCSGL
+203 
-218 TSVKIPERVT
+218 
-228 SIGNYAFE
+228 
-236 GCSGLTSVEIPNSVT
+236 
-251 SISIGSFKSCTGLT
+251 
-265 SIEIPNSVTSIGFDA
+265 
-280 FNGCTRLHSIK
+280 
-291 LPVNFANRNVFGIDV
+291 
-306 YYLTGEYEQK
+306 
-316 SSDFPNLL
+316 
-324 FRDNAKNH
+324 
-332 KRLWEGAK
+332 
-340 IIKTSLTDSLELAN
+340 
-354 YLSGLTISTPQVL
+354 
-367 IVPTGCYDY
+367 
-376 AVEGVARD
+376 
-384 FEGLSIIED
+384 
-393 HNNMQF
+393 
-399 SLTSWEDD
+399 
-407 LWKLAKDAYA
+407 
-417 QLNEITQLSSFTSLK
+417 
-432 TDLQNRIKDMLR
+432 
-444 DCAALQKDR
+444 
-453 EKEGNFSRYNVTY
+453 
-466 TCLSLYNENLCL
+466 
-478 MLPLLIHAQELNER
+478 
-492 EELLYIDE
+492 
-500 KLFSD
+500 
-505 FNMAYQETFNSINEH
+505 
-520 PLLIT
+520 
-525 KQEIKKLQLSYDAA
+525 
-539 LAACN
+539 
-544 EIRNFHDDLRNL
+544 
-556 LQLAETLK
+556 
-564 ENEWYGNVPDTQKAA
+564 
-579 LDQAIKDAQ
+579 
-588 AIVDESEYDASF
+588 AIV
-600 KPIKASLQNAYDA
+600 
-613 VLASCNG
+613 
-620 IKDFYDDLRNLL
+620 
-632 QLAETL
+632 
-638 KKNEWY
+638 
-644 GNVPDTQKAA
+644 
-654 LDQAIEDAQATVDKG
+654 QA
-669 VYDASSQQVKT
+669 
-680 TLEDAYH
+680 
-687 VALKS
+687 
-692 SIQQLVSQVKSYTE
+692 
-706 TDIANIYSYLDG
+706 
-718 KKVVDEVMAR
+718 
-728 VMAELDTDNYSSM
+728 
-741 LQIADSLQVVYNNV
+741 ADSLQVVYNNV

-762 GAELQNAKQNANQLI
+762 GAELQNAKQNANQVV
-777 TNAHTLLNE
+777 TNAHTLQNE

-871 NFNALDEE
+871 NFSALDEE

-931 NNLIQQLSGLS
+931 NNLIKQLSSLS

-1037 QIVNTNND
+1037 QIVNTNNN

-1052 LDDSEETSY
+1052 LDDSEKTSY
-1061 LTKGDLVDIKLSN
+1061 LTKGDFVDIKLSN

-1166 ECVSMVSLLDNQIR
+1166 GCVSKLSLLDNQIR

-1258 VKGAPVILQGLNG
+1258 VKGTPVILQGLSG
-1271 CCINLLRSSGGKL
+1271 CCINLLRRSGGKL

-1295 KISKESDRVNGG
+1295 KISKESDSVNGV

-1331 KVGNRN
+1331 KIGNRN
-1337 MGNSFG
+1337 MGSSFG

>member
-1 MTNNM
+1 M
-6 KNNRDS
+6 
-12 ISIRHALMLLVLL
+12 
-25 LGFPYFGYAYEYK
+25 
-38 GLYFTSVGN
+38 
-47 DEVEVSGCDLIGDV
+47 
-61 EIPASITVEDMN
+61 
-73 FRPLRKDVI
+73 
-82 GIGSGAFQGKTSITS
+82 
-97 VTIPREVTSI
+97 
-107 GESAF
+107 
-112 KGCSGLTS
+112 
-120 FTLEYVGRIN
+120 
-130 SIGESAFEGCSNLT
+130 
-144 SFDFSALRVESI
+144 
-156 PNSAFKGCSSL
+156 
-167 RSIRIPADITSIGES
+167 
-182 AFEGCSGL
+182 
-190 TSIDI
+190 
-195 DCYDYRNV
+195 
-203 KLSIGESAFEGCSGL
+203 
-218 TSVKIPERVT
+218 
-228 SIGNYAFE
+228 
-236 GCSGLTSVEIPNSVT
+236 
-251 SISIGSFKSCTGLT
+251 
-265 SIEIPNSVTSIGFDA
+265 
-280 FNGCTRLHSIK
+280 
-291 LPVNFANRNVFGIDV
+291 

-340 IIKTSLTDSLELAN
+340 IIKTSLTDSLDLAN

-376 AVEGVARD
+376 AVESVARD

-393 HNNMQF
+393 QNMQF

-453 EKEGNFSRYNVTY
+453 EKEGNFSRYDVTY
-466 TCLSLYNENLCL
+466 KCLSLYNENLCL
-478 MLPLLIHAQELNER
+478 MLPLLIPAQELNER

-505 FNMAYQETFNSINEH
+505 FNMAYQETFNRVKEH

-525 KQEIKKLQLSYDAA
+525 KQEFKKLQLSYDAA

-544 EIRNFHDDLRNL
+544 EIRNFHDN
-556 LQLAETLK
+556 
-564 ENEWYGNVPDTQKAA
+564 
-579 LDQAIKDAQ
+579 
-588 AIVDESEYDASF
+588 
-600 KPIKASLQNAYDA
+600 
-613 VLASCNG
+613 
-620 IKDFYDDLRNLL
+620 LRNLL

-644 GNVPDTQKAA
+644 GNVPDTQKTA

-706 TDIANIYSYLDG
+706 TDIVNIYSYLDG
-718 KKVVDEVMAR
+718 KKVVDEVMAQ

-762 GAELQNAKQNANQLI
+762 GAELQNAKLNANQVV
-777 TNAHTLLNE
+777 TNAHTLQNE

-802 LDVAVEKVQQ
+802 LDIAVEKVQQ
-812 KVAGYDKIA
+812 KLAGYDKIA

-916 ILGIYDQMSELRTQK
+916 ILGIYDQMNELRTQK

-1061 LTKGDLVDIKLSN
+1061 LTKGDFVDIKLSN

-1102 DNWVCVKECKLSSDN
+1102 DNWGCVKECKLSSDN

-1146 TVYFLR
+1146 TVYSLR

-1166 ECVSMVSLLDNQIR
+1166 ECVSMVSLLDNQIS

-1205 SASFINFVDQTYTA
+1205 SASFINFVDQAYTA

-1258 VKGAPVILQGLNG
+1258 VKGTPVILQRLNG

-1295 KISKESDRVNGG
+1295 KVSKESDSVNGG

-1331 KVGNRN
+1331 KMGNRN

-1343 IEKLKEVSTIVSSVS
+1343 IEKLKEVPTIVSSVS

>member
-1 MTNNM
+1 M
-6 KNNRDS
+6 
-12 ISIRHALMLLVLL
+12 
-25 LGFPYFGYAYEYK
+25 
-38 GLYFTSVGN
+38 
-47 DEVEVSGCDLIGDV
+47 
-61 EIPASITVEDMN
+61 
-73 FRPLRKDVI
+73 
-82 GIGSGAFQGKTSITS
+82 TSIY
-97 VTIPREVTSI
+97 IPNGVTSI
-107 GESAF
+107 GGKAF
-112 KGCSGLTS
+112 YNCK
-120 FTLEYVGRIN
+120 
-130 SIGESAFEGCSNLT
+130 
-144 SFDFSALRVESI
+144 
-156 PNSAFKGCSSL
+156 
-167 RSIRIPADITSIGES
+167 
-182 AFEGCSGL
+182 GL
-190 TSIDI
+190 TSI
-195 DCYDYRNV
+195 
-203 KLSIGESAFEGCSGL
+203 
-218 TSVKIPERVT
+218 TIPEGVT
-228 SIGNYAFE
+228 SIGGEAFSN
-236 GCSGLTSVEIPNSVT
+236 CI
-251 SISIGSFKSCTGLT
+251 GLT
-265 SIEIPNSVTSIGFDA
+265 SIEIPNSVTWIGNSA
-280 FNGCTRLHSIK
+280 FIGCSSLYSIK
-291 LPVNFANRNVFGIDV
+291 LPKCFQDVDNYKLRSSNV
-306 YYLTGEYEQK
+306 YYLAGEYEQK

-354 YLSGLTISTPQVL
+354 YLSGLTISPPQVL
-367 IVPTGCYDY
+367 IVPTGCHDY
-376 AVEGVARD
+376 AVESLARD

-393 HNNMQF
+393 QNMQF
-399 SLTSWEDD
+399 SITSWKDD
-407 LWKLAKDAYA
+407 LWKLAQKAYA
-417 QLNEITQLSSFTSLK
+417 QLNEITQLSSFTSLRA
-432 TDLQNRIKDMLR
+432 DLQNNIKKMLQN
-444 DCAALQKDR
+444 CAALQKD
-453 EKEGNFSRYNVTY
+453 GGGDLSRYYVTY
-466 TCLSLYNENLCL
+466 KCLSLYNENLCL

-505 FNMAYQETFNSINEH
+505 FNMAYQETFNRVKEH

-525 KQEIKKLQLSYDAA
+525 KQDIKNLQGTYDAA

-564 ENEWYGNVPDTQKAA
+564 KNEWYGNVPDTQKTA
-579 LDQAIKDAQ
+579 LDQAIEDAQ

-600 KPIKASLQNAYDA
+600 KPIKASLQNAYDT

-620 IKDFYDDLRNLL
+620 IKDFYDALKNLL

-644 GNVPDTQKAA
+644 GNVPNAQKVA
-654 LDQAIEDAQATVDKG
+654 LDQAIEDAQATVDEG

-680 TLEDAYH
+680 TLKDAYH

-706 TDIANIYSYLDG
+706 TDIVNIYSYLDG
-718 KKVVDEVMAR
+718 KKVVDEVIAR

-762 GAELQNAKQNANQLI
+762 GAELQNAKLNANQAV
-777 TNAHTLLNE
+777 TNAHTLQNE

-802 LDVAVEKVQQ
+802 LDVAIEKVQQ
-812 KVAGYDKIA
+812 KIAGYDKIA

-916 ILGIYDQMSELRTQK
+916 ILGIYDQMNELRTQK

-1037 QIVNTNND
+1037 QIVNTNNN

-1061 LTKGDLVDIKLSN
+1061 LTKGDFVDIKLSN

-1097 KRSAD
+1097 KHSAD

-1166 ECVSMVSLLDNQIR
+1166 GCVSMVSLLDNQIS

-1205 SASFINFVDQTYTA
+1205 SASFINFVDQAYTA

-1258 VKGAPVILQGLNG
+1258 VKGTPVILQGLNG

-1295 KISKESDRVNGG
+1295 KVSKESDSVNGG

-1337 MGNSFG
+1337 MGNSFD
-1343 IEKLKEVSTIVSSVS
+1343 IEKLKEVPTIVSSVS

-1371 VSGRYIPVKDLSK
+1371 VSGRYIPVKELSK

>member
-1 MTNNM
+1 M
-6 KNNRDS
+6 KNNRYS

-25 LGFPYFGYAYEYK
+25 LGLPYFGYAYDYPYGSIRKGEIVYDIYYTSQGEYAK
-38 GLYFTSVGN
+38 CRRCDGAATGDIVIPSSVYFKLA
-47 DEVEVSGCDLIGDV
+47 VSGYYPVI
-61 EIPASITVEDMN
+61 SIDS
-73 FRPLRKDVI
+73 D
-82 GIGSGAFQGKTSITS
+82 AFS
-97 VTIPREVTSI
+97 
-107 GESAF
+107 
-112 KGCSGLTS
+112 
-120 FTLEYVGRIN
+120 
-130 SIGESAFEGCSNLT
+130 
-144 SFDFSALRVESI
+144 
-156 PNSAFKGCSSL
+156 
-167 RSIRIPADITSIGES
+167 
-182 AFEGCSGL
+182 GCSGL
-190 TSIDI
+190 TSI
-195 DCYDYRNV
+195 
-203 KLSIGESAFEGCSGL
+203 E
-218 TSVKIPERVT
+218 IPESVT
-228 SIGNYAFE
+228 SIGNSAFA
-236 GCSGLTSVEIPNSVT
+236 GCS
-251 SISIGSFKSCTGLT
+251 GLT
-265 SIEIPNSVTSIGFDA
+265 SIEIPNSVTSIGWDA
-280 FNGCTRLHSIK
+280 FRNCSGLTSIEIPESVTSIGNSAFSGCSGLTSIEIPNSVTRIGNSAFSECYSLHSIK
-291 LPVNFANRNVFGIDV
+291 LPKCFPGFNNYNLSLYV
-306 YYLTGEYEQK
+306 YYIAGEYEQK

-324 FRDNAKNH
+324 LRDNAKNH
-332 KRLWEGAK
+332 KRLWEGAR

-354 YLSGLTISTPQVL
+354 YLSGLTITNPQVL
-367 IVPTGCYDY
+367 IVPTGCHDY
-376 AVEGVARD
+376 AVESIARD
-384 FEGLSIIED
+384 FEGLTIIED
-393 HNNMQF
+393 QNMQF
-399 SLTSWEDD
+399 SITSWKDD
-407 LWKLAKDAYA
+407 LWKLAQKAYA
-417 QLNEITQLSSFTSLK
+417 QLNEITQLSSFTSLRA
-432 TDLQNRIKDMLR
+432 DLQNNIKKMLQN
-444 DCAALQKDR
+444 CAALQKD
-453 EKEGNFSRYNVTY
+453 GGGDLSRYYVTY
-466 TCLSLYNENLCL
+466 KCLSQYDENLCL
-478 MLPLLIHAQELNER
+478 MLPLLLNAQELNEW

-500 KLFSD
+500 KVFSD
-505 FNMAYQETFNSINEH
+505 FNMAYQETFNRVKEH

-564 ENEWYGNVPDTQKAA
+564 KNEWYGNVPDTQKTT
-579 LDQAIKDAQ
+579 LDQAIEDAQ
-588 AIVDESEYDASF
+588 TIVDGSEYDASF
-600 KPIKASLQNAYDA
+600 KPIKASLQNAYDT

-620 IKDFYDDLRNLL
+620 IKDFYDALKNLL

-644 GNVPDTQKAA
+644 GNVPDTQKTA
-654 LDQAIEDAQATVDKG
+654 LDQAIEDAQATVDEG

-692 SIQQLVSQVKSYTE
+692 SIQQLVSLVESYTE

-718 KKVVDEVMAR
+718 KKVVDEVMAQ

-762 GAELQNAKQNANQLI
+762 GADLESAKQNANQFV
-777 TNAHTLLNE
+777 TNAHTLQNE
-786 TYKDIYAY
+786 TYKNIYAY

-802 LDVAVEKVQQ
+802 LDVAIEKVQQ

-916 ILGIYDQMSELRTQK
+916 ILGIYDQMNELRTQK

-1037 QIVNTNND
+1037 QIVNTNNN

-1061 LTKGDLVDIKLSN
+1061 LTKGDFVDIKLSN

-1097 KRSAD
+1097 KHSAD

-1166 ECVSMVSLLDNQIR
+1166 GCVSMVSLLDNQIS

-1205 SASFINFVDQTYTA
+1205 SASFINFVDQAYTA

-1258 VKGAPVILQGLNG
+1258 VKGTPVILQGLNG
-1271 CCINLLRSSGGKL
+1271 CCINLLRRSGGKL

-1295 KISKESDRVNGG
+1295 KVSKESDSVNGG

-1331 KVGNRN
+1331 KMGNRN

-1343 IEKLKEVSTIVSSVS
+1343 IEKLKEVPTIVSSVS

-1371 VSGRYIPVKDLSK
+1371 VSGRYIPVKELSK

>member
-1 MTNNM
+1 MENNC
-6 KNNRDS
+6 KKY
-12 ISIRHALMLLVLL
+12 IRIRYLLIFLVCLL
-25 LGFPYFGYAYEYK
+25 SLPLRAEETFQIDGITYSFEKGSGRAQVYK
-38 GLYFTSVGN
+38 GDKSLSHANILPSFIYDGYSY
-47 DEVEVSGCDLIGDV
+47 
-61 EIPASITVEDMN
+61 
-73 FRPLRKDVI
+73 K
-82 GIGSGAFQGKTSITS
+82 
-97 VTIPREVTSI
+97 VTSI
-107 GESAF
+107 GDF
-112 KGCSGLTS
+112 
-120 FTLEYVGRIN
+120 
-130 SIGESAFEGCSNLT
+130 AFEGCT
-144 SFDFSALRVESI
+144 
-156 PNSAFKGCSSL
+156 
-167 RSIRIPADITSIGES
+167 
-182 AFEGCSGL
+182 
-190 TSIDI
+190 
-195 DCYDYRNV
+195 
-203 KLSIGESAFEGCSGL
+203 
-218 TSVKIPERVT
+218 
-228 SIGNYAFE
+228 
-236 GCSGLTSVEIPNSVT
+236 GLTSVEIPNSVT
-251 SISIGSFKSCTGLT
+251 SIGYEAFYRCYNLT
-265 SIEIPNSVTSIGFDA
+265 SIEIPNSVTTIGSYA
-280 FNGCTRLHSIK
+280 FKYCTRLHSIK

-324 FRDNAKNH
+324 LRDNAKNH
-332 KRLWEGAK
+332 KRLWDGAK

-376 AVEGVARD
+376 AVESIAREI
-384 FEGLSIIED
+384 EGLTIIED

-417 QLNEITQLSSFTSLK
+417 QLNEITQLSPFTSIR
-432 TDLQNRIKDMLR
+432 TDVQNRINDMLR

-453 EKEGNFSRYNVTY
+453 EKKGDFSRYNVTY

-478 MLPLLIHAQELNER
+478 MLPLLHKAQELNEW
-492 EELLYIDE
+492 EEFLYIDE
-500 KLFSD
+500 KVYSD
-505 FNMAYQETFNSINEH
+505 FNMAYQDALNSINEH

-539 LAACN
+539 FAACN
-544 EIRNFHDDLRNL
+544 EIRKFHDDLRNL

-564 ENEWYGNVPDTQKAA
+564 KNEWYGNVPDTQKTA
-579 LDQAIKDAQ
+579 LDQAIEDAQ
-588 AIVDESEYDASF
+588 TIVDESEYDASF

-620 IKDFYDDLRNLL
+620 IKDFYDDLKNLL
-632 QLAETL
+632 QLAESL
-638 KKNEWY
+638 KKNKWY
-644 GNVPDTQKAA
+644 GNVPNAQKVA

-718 KKVVDEVMAR
+718 KKVVDEVMAQ

-762 GAELQNAKQNANQLI
+762 GAELQNAKQNANQVV
-777 TNAHTLLNE
+777 TNAHTLQNE

-847 QGEKSKFKDEIAR
+847 QDEKSKFKDEIAR

-871 NFNALDEE
+871 NFSALDEE

-931 NNLIQQLSGLS
+931 NNLIKQLSGLS

-999 FDREALK
+999 FDRETLK

-1061 LTKGDLVDIKLSN
+1061 LTKGDFVDIKLSN

-1085 ISDFSQPFKVYC
+1085 IGDFSQPFKVYC
-1097 KRSAD
+1097 KHSAD

-1117 LSCAVIDFNKITT
+1117 LSCAVFDFNKITT

-1166 ECVSMVSLLDNQIR
+1166 GCVSKLSLLDNQIR

-1258 VKGAPVILQGLNG
+1258 VKGTPVILQGLNG
-1271 CCINLLRSSGGKL
+1271 CCINLFRRSGGKL

-1295 KISKESDRVNGG
+1295 KVSKESDSVNGV

-1331 KVGNRN
+1331 KIGNRN
-1337 MGNSFG
+1337 MVSSFG

>member
-1 MTNNM
+1 M
-6 KNNRDS
+6 
-12 ISIRHALMLLVLL
+12 
-25 LGFPYFGYAYEYK
+25 
-38 GLYFTSVGN
+38 
-47 DEVEVSGCDLIGDV
+47 
-61 EIPASITVEDMN
+61 
-73 FRPLRKDVI
+73 
-82 GIGSGAFQGKTSITS
+82 
-97 VTIPREVTSI
+97 TSI
-107 GESAF
+107 GDDAF
-112 KGCSGLTS
+112 NGCS
-120 FTLEYVGRIN
+120 
-130 SIGESAFEGCSNLT
+130 A
-144 SFDFSALRVESI
+144 
-156 PNSAFKGCSSL
+156 
-167 RSIRIPADITSIGES
+167 
-182 AFEGCSGL
+182 L
-190 TSIDI
+190 TSI
-195 DCYDYRNV
+195 N
-203 KLSIGESAFEGCSGL
+203 
-218 TSVKIPERVT
+218 
-228 SIGNYAFE
+228 
-236 GCSGLTSVEIPNSVT
+236 
-251 SISIGSFKSCTGLT
+251 
-265 SIEIPNSVTSIGFDA
+265 IPNSVTSIGFRAFSGCSGLTSISIPNSVTSIDTYAFSGCSGLTSISIPNSVITIGYSTFKGCRGLTSINIPNSVTSIGDDA
-280 FNGCTRLHSIK
+280 FNGCSGLTSINLPKSVTSIGENAFSGCRGLTSITIPNSVTSIGSGAFYNCPRLHSIK
-291 LPVNFANRNVFGIDV
+291 LPENFANVDAFNDANV

-324 FRDNAKNH
+324 LRDNAKNH

-340 IIKTSLTDSLELAN
+340 IIKTSLTDSLELTN

-376 AVEGVARD
+376 AVEGIARD

-393 HNNMQF
+393 QNMQF

-417 QLNEITQLSSFTSLK
+417 QLNELTQLSSFTSLK

-478 MLPLLIHAQELNER
+478 MLPLLIPAQELNER

-505 FNMAYQETFNSINEH
+505 FNMAYQETFNRVKEH

-525 KQEIKKLQLSYDAA
+525 KQEFKKLQLSYDAA

-564 ENEWYGNVPDTQKAA
+564 KNEWYGNVPDTQKTA
-579 LDQAIKDAQ
+579 LDQAIEDAQ

-600 KPIKASLQNAYDA
+600 KPIKSSLQNAYDA

-620 IKDFYDDLRNLL
+620 IKDFYDDLKNLL

-644 GNVPDTQKAA
+644 ASVPDTQKTA

-669 VYDASSQQVKT
+669 VYDASSQQVKA

-718 KKVVDEVMAR
+718 KKVVDEVIAR
-728 VMAELDTDNYSSM
+728 VMAELDTDNYSSI

-762 GAELQNAKQNANQLI
+762 GAELQSAKQYANQFV
-777 TNAHTLLNE
+777 TNAHTLQNE

-802 LDVAVEKVQQ
+802 LDVAIEKVQQ
-812 KVAGYDKIA
+812 KVVGYDKNA

-1061 LTKGDLVDIKLSN
+1061 LTKGDFVDIKLSN

-1097 KRSAD
+1097 NGSAD
-1102 DNWVCVKECKLSSDN
+1102 DNWMLVRHKLFISCVFI
-1117 LSCAVIDFNKITT
+1117 AV
-1130 DVDSKY
+1130 
-1136 IRLEYVGEAQ
+1136 
-1146 TVYFLR
+1146 
-1152 LYRRDDLM
+1152 
-1160 DDDAYH
+1160 
-1166 ECVSMVSLLDNQIR
+1166 
-1180 KNDVQRS
+1180 
-1187 LTKDLENLTS
+1187 
-1197 KYIDEAQD
+1197 
-1205 SASFINFVDQTYTA
+1205 
-1219 FMPNEDTPISDI
+1219 
-1231 AKTAYVICEVGGQV
+1231 
-1245 YRRTCT
+1245 
-1251 ADNDAYL
+1251 
-1258 VKGAPVILQGLNG
+1258 
-1271 CCINLLRSSGGKL
+1271 
-1284 GQPIDTTGSIL
+1284 
-1295 KISKESDRVNGG
+1295 
-1307 YVFEKDKFNYT
+1307 
-1318 DYQIFDKAGTAYF
+1318 
-1331 KVGNRN
+1331 
-1337 MGNSFG
+1337 
-1343 IEKLKEVSTIVSSVS
+1343 TI
-1358 TVTDNNTKLRVYD
+1358 
-1371 VSGRYIPVKDLSK
+1371 
-1384 LPAGAYI
+1384 
-1391 VNGKKVV
+1391 
-1398 VK
+1398 

>member
-1 MTNNM
+1 M
-6 KNNRDS
+6 KNNRYS
-12 ISIRHALMLLVLL
+12 ISIRHALMLLVFL
-25 LGFPYFGYAYEYK
+25 LGLPSSGFG
-38 GLYFTSVGN
+38 FTQSFRQDGIWFQFVNAG
-47 DEVEVSGCDLIGDV
+47 DKTVEVFGCDKTLADVVIPSSVNYEGIHYKVITIGD
-61 EIPASITVEDMN
+61 
-73 FRPLRKDVI
+73 K
-82 GIGSGAFQGKTSITS
+82 AFYG
-97 VTIPREVTSI
+97 
-107 GESAF
+107 
-112 KGCSGLTS
+112 
-120 FTLEYVGRIN
+120 
-130 SIGESAFEGCSNLT
+130 
-144 SFDFSALRVESI
+144 
-156 PNSAFKGCSSL
+156 
-167 RSIRIPADITSIGES
+167 
-182 AFEGCSGL
+182 
-190 TSIDI
+190 
-195 DCYDYRNV
+195 YDN
-203 KLSIGESAFEGCSGL
+203 
-218 TSVKIPERVT
+218 
-228 SIGNYAFE
+228 
-236 GCSGLTSVEIPNSVT
+236 
-251 SISIGSFKSCTGLT
+251 LT
-265 SIEIPNSVTSIGFDA
+265 SIEIPNSVITIGDKAFYGCHNLTSIELSNSVTTIGYMA
-280 FNGCTRLHSIK
+280 FYDCLGLTSIELPNSVTTIGNMAFLGCNNLTSIKLPNSVTTIGNGVFEYCTRLHSIK

-324 FRDNAKNH
+324 LRDNAKNH
-332 KRLWEGAK
+332 KRLWDGAK

-376 AVEGVARD
+376 AVESIAREI
-384 FEGLSIIED
+384 EGLTIIED

-417 QLNEITQLSSFTSLK
+417 QLNEITQLSPFTSIR
-432 TDLQNRIKDMLR
+432 TDVQNRINDMLR

-453 EKEGNFSRYNVTY
+453 EKKGDFSRYNVTY

-478 MLPLLIHAQELNER
+478 MLPLLHKAQELNEW
-492 EELLYIDE
+492 EEFLYIDE
-500 KLFSD
+500 KVYSD
-505 FNMAYQETFNSINEH
+505 FNMDYQDALNNINEH

-544 EIRNFHDDLRNL
+544 EIRKFH
-556 LQLAETLK
+556 
-564 ENEWYGNVPDTQKAA
+564 
-579 LDQAIKDAQ
+579 
-588 AIVDESEYDASF
+588 
-600 KPIKASLQNAYDA
+600 
-613 VLASCNG
+613 
-620 IKDFYDDLRNLL
+620 DDLRNLL

-644 GNVPDTQKAA
+644 GNVPDTQKMA
-654 LDQAIEDAQATVDKG
+654 LDQAIEDAQTIVDESEYDASFKSIKASLQNAYDAVLTSCNGIKDFYDDLKNLLQLAETLKKNEWYGNVPDTQKTALNQAIEDAQTTVDEG
-669 VYDASSQQVKT
+669 MYDASSQQVKT

-718 KKVVDEVMAR
+718 KKVVDEVMAQ

-762 GAELQNAKQNANQLI
+762 GAELQNAKQNANQVV
-777 TNAHTLLNE
+777 TNAHTLQNE

-847 QGEKSKFKDEIAR
+847 QDEKSKFKDEIAR

-871 NFNALDEE
+871 NFSALDEE

-931 NNLIQQLSGLS
+931 NNLIKQLSGLS

-1061 LTKGDLVDIKLSN
+1061 LTKGDFVDIKLSN

-1097 KRSAD
+1097 KGSAD
-1102 DNWVCVKECKLSSDN
+1102 DNWACVKECKLSSDN

-1166 ECVSMVSLLDNQIR
+1166 GCVSKLSLLDNQIR

-1258 VKGAPVILQGLNG
+1258 VKGTPVILQGLNG
-1271 CCINLLRSSGGKL
+1271 CCINLFRRSGGKL
-1284 GQPIDTTGSIL
+1284 GQPIDTTSSIL
-1295 KISKESDRVNGG
+1295 KVSKESDRVNGV

-1331 KVGNRN
+1331 KIGNRN
-1337 MGNSFG
+1337 MGSSFG

>member
-1 MTNNM
+1 MENNCK
-6 KNNRDS
+6 KN
-12 ISIRHALMLLVLL
+12 ISMRYLLIFLVCLL
-25 LGFPYFGYAYEYK
+25 SLPLRAEETFQIDGITYSFEKGSGGAQVYK
-38 GLYFTSVGN
+38 GDKSLSHANILPSFIYDGYSY
-47 DEVEVSGCDLIGDV
+47 
-61 EIPASITVEDMN
+61 
-73 FRPLRKDVI
+73 K
-82 GIGSGAFQGKTSITS
+82 
-97 VTIPREVTSI
+97 VTSI
-107 GESAF
+107 GQYAF
-112 KGCSGLTS
+112 S
-120 FTLEYVGRIN
+120 
-130 SIGESAFEGCSNLT
+130 
-144 SFDFSALRVESI
+144 D
-156 PNSAFKGCSSL
+156 
-167 RSIRIPADITSIGES
+167 
-182 AFEGCSGL
+182 
-190 TSIDI
+190 
-195 DCYDYRNV
+195 
-203 KLSIGESAFEGCSGL
+203 CSGL
-218 TSVKIPERVT
+218 TSVTIPESVT
-228 SIGNYAFE
+228 SIGSRAFE
-236 GCSGLTSVEIPNSVT
+236 WCSGLTSVTIPESVTSIGSDAFYCSGLTSVTIPESVTSIGSGAFYHCDNLTSLTIPNSVT
-251 SISIGSFKSCTGLT
+251 SISESAFKWCSGLTSVTIPESVTWIGDYAFSGCSGLT
-265 SIEIPNSVTSIGFDA
+265 SIEFNGATSIRFGA
-280 FNGCTRLHSIK
+280 FYNCPRLHSIK
-291 LPVNFANRNVFGIDV
+291 LPENFAYVDALNNANV

-340 IIKTSLTDSLELAN
+340 IIKTSLADSLEFAN

-367 IVPTGCYDY
+367 IVPTGCHDY
-376 AVEGVARD
+376 AVESIAQD
-384 FEGLSIIED
+384 FKGLTIIED

-444 DCAALQKDR
+444 DCATLQKDR
-453 EKEGNFSRYNVTY
+453 DKEGPLSRYDVTY
-466 TCLSLYNENLCL
+466 KCLSLYNENLCL
-478 MLPLLIHAQELNER
+478 MLPLLIPAQELNER

-505 FNMAYQETFNSINEH
+505 FNMAYQETFNRVKEH

-525 KQEIKKLQLSYDAA
+525 KQEFKKLQLSYDAA

-564 ENEWYGNVPDTQKAA
+564 KNEWYGNVPDTQKTA
-579 LDQAIKDAQ
+579 LDQAIEDAQ

-613 VLASCNG
+613 VLTSCNG
-620 IKDFYDDLRNLL
+620 IKNFYDDLRNLL

-644 GNVPDTQKAA
+644 GNVPDTQKTA

-718 KKVVDEVMAR
+718 KKVVDEVMAQ

-755 KIEAEKY
+755 KIEAKKY
-762 GAELQNAKQNANQLI
+762 GAELQNAKQYANQVV
-777 TNAHTLLNE
+777 TNAHTLQNE

-802 LDVAVEKVQQ
+802 LDVAIEKVQQ

-847 QGEKSKFKDEIAR
+847 QGEKSKFKYEIAR
-860 IKQQI
+860 IRQQI
-865 ETTNEA
+865 ETTNET

-916 ILGIYDQMSELRTQK
+916 ILGIYDQMNELRTQK

-1061 LTKGDLVDIKLSN
+1061 LTKGDFVDIKLSN

-1102 DNWVCVKECKLSSDN
+1102 DNWGCVKECKLSRDN

-1146 TVYFLR
+1146 TVYSLR

-1166 ECVSMVSLLDNQIR
+1166 ECVSMVSLLDNQIS

-1205 SASFINFVDQTYTA
+1205 SASFINFVDQAYTA

-1258 VKGAPVILQGLNG
+1258 VKGTPVILQGLNG

-1295 KISKESDRVNGG
+1295 KVSKESDSVNGG

-1331 KVGNRN
+1331 KMGNRN

-1343 IEKLKEVSTIVSSVS
+1343 IEKLKEVPTIVSSVS